1 MILLFLSRMKKIF
14 FLFFVSYSL
23 LVSAQDLSIVDA
35 RLFYRYSQVQIEAMS
50 NSNPSQIEYLNFY
63 VNNSYY
69 FQDIDYLPEEKKD
82 DYPNIFDFFIL
93 PTDYSISKD
102 DFNILMFDVPFF
114 QNKETTYR
122 FDEQTVLVLRRKS
135 ELNRM
140 FNQLNVQ

>member
-82 DYPNIFDFFIL
+82 DYPNIFDFIIL

-114 QNKETTYR
+114 QNKETVYR